1 MWVYKIL
8 GNFVDRDM
16 NQEAKVGKNQLLL
29 KYKKMENMVFLL
41 RDV

>member
-16 NQEAKVGKNQLLL
+16 HYEDRMGKNQVIL